1 MLCMHSSLAVCNIG
15 LCVCVFVCGWRS
27 HAFPHA
33 WNGFV
38 WEVGGWGHVLCVVA
52 MCACMFDIINSDTH
66 THTHARVHLHMHILH
81 VCVRAFV
88 NVIALKLYYKCVYAN
103 VHRAHHR
110 HAVNSQIITLFY
122 PLNTR
127 SAECAHSKLPTNN
140 AIFTHTR
147 HRRGCESRYFI
158 QHTRTSLQRRRVLTG
173 FAHTLEQF
181 R

>member
-15 LCVCVFVCGWRS
+15 LCVCVCSYVDGGLTHSRTPGMGVCVGGW
-27 HAFPHA
+27 
-33 WNGFV
+33 
-38 WEVGGWGHVLCVVA
+38 GWGHVLCVVA

-66 THTHARVHLHMHILH
+66 THSRTCAFAHAYIAY

-147 HRRGCESRYFI
+147 TGARVRVEIFYSAHSDVTPAPPSAYRIRS
-158 QHTRTSLQRRRVLTG
+158 HT
-173 FAHTLEQF
+173 
-181 R
+181 